1 MTEQP
6 AMAVT
11 SVTISAPRPL
21 ELAEFYA
28 RMLGWPIVA
37 KHPAEHGRPPEA
49 GWVQLAPPQGE
60 TGLTLSFEYEA
71 HYTRPVWPST
81 PGQQSI
87 MQHLDIAVQDLD
99 AALTWALD
107 AGATLAEHQ
116 PQDDVRV
123 LFDPAGHAFC
133 LYLA

>member
-1 MTEQP
+1 MNQRP

-21 ELAEFYA
+21 ELADFYA

-37 KHPAEHGRPPEA
+37 NHPAEPGRPPEA
-49 GWVQLAPPQGE
+49 GWAQLAPPTGE
-60 TGLTLSFEYEA
+60 TGPRLNFEYEA
-71 HYTRPVWPST
+71 HYTRPVWPSA
-81 PGQQSI
+81 PDQQSI
-87 MQHLDIAVQDLD
+87 MEHLDIAVRDLD
-99 AALTWALD
+99 AAVTWALD
-107 AGATLAEHQ
+107 AGATLADHQ

-123 LFDPAGHAFC
+123 LLDPAGHAFC